1 MRLLLQRPLLSC
13 SNSGGRSY
21 LPLIPW
27 LDLKAAAIEEAD
39 LYDRLKNCT
48 DEQLDALLHGRSS
61 RDRKQKDDW
70 QRTVPY

>member
-1 MRLLLQRPLLSC
+1 
-13 SNSGGRSY
+13 
-21 LPLIPW
+21 LIPW